1 MIQIGKIFAGRYRIV
16 RQIGRGGM
24 ADVYLARDLIL
35 DGEEV
40 AVKVLRTNYQT
51 DQIAIQRFQR
61 EARAMAELDHPN
73 IVRISDI
80 GEEDGQQYLA
90 MEYVNGLDLKR
101 YIKENAPLSNDV
113 AVRIMGQILLAMRMA
128 HTRGIV
134 HRDLKPQNV
143 ILTSNGVAKVTDFG
157 IAVAFAETSLTQTNS
172 MLGSVHYLSPEQA
185 RGSKA
190 TIQSDIY
197 AMGVILFEMLTG
209 RIPYDGDSAVTI
221 ALQHFQKPLPSV
233 RAENANVPQALE
245 NVVLKATAKKLSER
259 YKTVAEMYTDLASS
273 LSTARKDEPPI
284 ILEGHKV
291 DTKTLPKLSQTAVE
305 AKHVKNQ
312 PIKPPLDKKDKK
324 AGLAKTS
331 NQSSAGK
338 TSNTARRGVR
348 TRYKVLLL
356 AVLLTV
362 AGLYFVFNNSP
373 RTVTVPDVIGQTLQ
387 VATENIEVAG
397 LEVGTVTE
405 EATTEVEEGKV
416 LRTNPGAKTSRKEGS
431 KVDIVLAKS
440 ASIELPS
447 FIGQAK
453 ETAQQELENLGL
465 QVRIKEEFSSQYE
478 AGLVIAMNPNENELV
493 GKGDVVTLT
502 VSKGVAPQTVPNV
515 VSKTESAAIQL
526 LEAAGFVVGTVSQE
540 YHTSVAAGSVIS
552 SDPIA
557 GTELPVGSTIN
568 LVVSKG
574 KELIMPN
581 FTSGQYT
588 YSQARS
594 QLQSLG
600 VNVTNIERQEDRSYY
615 ATTSDIVIGQY
626 PLAGATIDGTVT
638 LYVSVASTGTSSESS
653 TSSTTSTS
661 TSTTTS
667 DSGQ

>member
-61 EARAMAELDHPN
+61 EARAMADLDHPN

-143 ILTSNGVAKVTDFG
+143 LLTANGVAKVTDFG

-197 AMGVILFEMLTG
+197 AMGIILFEMLTG

-233 RAENANVPQALE
+233 REENANVPQALE
-245 NVVLKATAKKLSER
+245 NVVLKATAKKLNER
-259 YKTVAEMYTDLASS
+259 YKSVAEMYADLASA
-273 LSTARKDEPPI
+273 LSIDRRNEPRVV
-284 ILEGHKV
+284 LEGNKV
-291 DTKTLPKLSQTAVE
+291 DTKTLPKLSQANVDSKPAPSSE
-305 AKHVKNQ
+305 ASK
-312 PIKPPLDKKDKK
+312 KPVTEKKPGKK
-324 AGLAKTS
+324 EAAKASGKPVSKARPGL
-331 NQSSAGK
+331 
-338 TSNTARRGVR
+338 R
-348 TRYKVLLL
+348 TRYKVLIG
-356 AVLLTV
+356 AVFLTIV
-362 AGLYFVFNNSP
+362 AMALMFYNAP
-373 RTVTVPDVIGQTLQ
+373 KTVVVPDVAGQTVEQ
-387 VATENIEVAG
+387 AQEMIEVAG
-397 LEVGTVTE
+397 LEVGAITKESTN
-405 EATTEVEEGKV
+405 EVGEGLV
-416 LRTNPGAKTSRKEGS
+416 IRTSPAAKTSKRQGS
-431 KVDIVLAKS
+431 KVDLVVAVAALVTIPDMAGKEADLAR
-440 ASIELPS
+440 
-447 FIGQAK
+447 
-453 ETAQQELENLGL
+453 QELETLGF
-465 QVRIKEEFSSQYE
+465 QVSVKEEHSDKIES
-478 AGLVIAMNPNENELV
+478 GMVIKTDPSANASAE
-493 GKGDVVTLT
+493 KGSKITLS
-502 VSKGVAPQTVPNV
+502 VSKGSAPQLVPNV
-515 VSKTESAAIQL
+515 VGKTQENASQL
-526 LEAAGFVVGTVSQE
+526 LQTAGFIVGAISQE
-540 YHTSVAAGSVIS
+540 YSSSVEAGMVIS
-552 SDPIA
+552 TDPA
-557 GTELPVGSTIN
+557 ADAELEKGSTVN
-568 LVVSKG
+568 MVVSKG
-574 KELIMPN
+574 KELIMPDL
-581 FTSGQYT
+581 TSGHYT

-594 QLQSLG
+594 QLQALG
-600 VNVTNIERQEDRSYY
+600 VNVANIEKQEDRSYSS
-615 ATTSDIVIGQY
+615 TTSDLVIGQY
-626 PLAGATIDGTVT
+626 PLAGSVIEGTVT
-638 LYVSVASTGTSSESS
+638 LYVSVASSSTGTESS
-653 TSSTTSTS
+653 GINSSNTGNSS
-661 TSTTTS
+661 MNSR
-667 DSGQ
+667 

>member
-197 AMGVILFEMLTG
+197 AMGIILFEMLTG

-233 RAENANVPQALE
+233 REENANVPQALE
-245 NVVLKATAKKLSER
+245 NVVLKATAKKLNER
-259 YKTVAEMYTDLASS
+259 YKSVAEMYADLASALS
-273 LSTARKDEPPI
+273 LERKDEPRVV
-284 ILEGHKV
+284 LEGNKI
-291 DTKTLPKLSQTAVE
+291 DTKTLPKLSQANVD
-305 AKHVKNQ
+305 VKA
-312 PIKPPLDKKDKK
+312 PIGEEVTPKPAQVSAEVQNDKGKSPTKPTPQTK
-324 AGLAKTS
+324 TGL
-331 NQSSAGK
+331 
-338 TSNTARRGVR
+338 R
-348 TRYKVLLL
+348 TRYKVLIG
-356 AVLLTV
+356 AVLLTLV
-362 AGLYFVFNNSP
+362 AVGVILFNTP
-373 RTVTVPDVIGQTLQ
+373 RTVTVPDVVGQTREKA
-387 VATENIEVAG
+387 VEMIEVAG
-397 LEVGTVTE
+397 LEVGEVTN
-405 EATTEVEEGKV
+405 EATNDYAEGTVVK
-416 LRTNPGAKTSRKEGS
+416 TTPAAKTSRRQGS
-431 KVDIVLAKS
+431 KIDLVVATAALVTVPDLGGKDS
-440 ASIELPS
+440 
-447 FIGQAK
+447 
-453 ETAQQELENLGL
+453 ETAKQELENLGL
-465 QVRIKEEFSSQYE
+465 QVTVKEEYSDSIGEGSVIKTNPQVNSSVE
-478 AGLVIAMNPNENELV
+478 
-493 GKGDVVTLT
+493 KGSSITLY
-502 VSKGVAPQTVPNV
+502 VSKGVAPQLVPNV
-515 VSKTESAAIQL
+515 VGKSQDSASQML
-526 LEAAGFVVGTVSQE
+526 QGAGFYIGSVTQE
-540 YHTSVAAGSVIS
+540 YSSTVDSGLVIS
-552 SDPIA
+552 TDPVA
-557 GTELPVGSTIN
+557 NTELEKGSIIN
-568 LVVSKG
+568 IVVSKG
-574 KELIMPN
+574 KELIMPDLI
-581 FTSGQYT
+581 SGQLT
-588 YSQARS
+588 YSEASS
-594 QLQSLG
+594 QLQALG
-600 VNVTNIERQEDRSYY
+600 VKVANIEKQEDRSYY
-615 ATTSDIVIGQY
+615 STTSDIVVSQY
-626 PLAGATIDGTVT
+626 PAAGSTIEGTVT
-638 LYVSVASTGTSSESS
+638 LYVSVASSTSSSESS
-653 TSSTTSTS
+653 TTSTSTTSTS